1 MHFLNGKLMLSEG
14 WKCYFRDPIFQNL
27 PGEHAPGPP
36 LAARAL
42 GTRNWPPINLT
53 FLRHCSFWYPAESQG
68 YMWAFLIHWFLTH
81 LSIGPVLKWRLRP
94 RKTITEGR
102 WQRAFTAVKEQFE
115 HESLLPEHKNT
126 LRKFLQGQNA
136 FVNYPTGFPLPSN
149 RCRCTAHYGQF

>member
-42 GTRNWPPINLT
+42 GTRDWPPINLT

-68 YMWAFLIHWFLTH
+68 YMWTFLIGEFLTGFLH
-81 LSIGPVLKWRLRP
+81 NSQLAQSLHVHDSRVQVRHINRRKLAKSIKKPFKVNNERAVRTWKPSSWTTTKKKCFERIILLKARMCFCVCQL
-94 RKTITEGR
+94 
-102 WQRAFTAVKEQFE
+102 V
-115 HESLLPEHKNT
+115 
-126 LRKFLQGQNA
+126 
-136 FVNYPTGFPLPSN
+136 
-149 RCRCTAHYGQF
+149 

>member
-42 GTRNWPPINLT
+42 GTRDWPPNKSNLPT
-53 FLRHCSFWYPAESQG
+53 ALL
-68 YMWAFLIHWFLTH
+68 FLISSRVTRIYVSVSNTLVPYALSPFLSDGYAQVRQ
-81 LSIGPVLKWRLRP
+81 LQK
-94 RKTITEGR
+94 EGGKELL
-102 WQRAFTAVKEQFE
+102 QQTVKEQFE